1 MSPLKKN
8 GLEEGNSLKSEVFLF
23 PVGEVLGFFQ
33 EELALGIYEELG
45 GGAFAAE
52 NTVFLTENLVFEVE
66 SCARFTYVCG
76 MYHGHIIHAKGSEMT
91 DMDII
96 NGCGDIGLKH
106 YLIAYAGV
114 MTAEGLAPVLEVLDV
129 ITVPHTQH
137 GIHLAELD
145 TYLTDVS

>member
-1 MSPLKKN
+1 MGSKR
-8 GLEEGNSLKSEVFLF
+8 GNSLKSEVFLF

-33 EELALGIYEELG
+33 EELTLRVYEQLDG
-45 GGAFAAE
+45 GTLATE
-52 NTVFLTENLVFEVE
+52 DTVALTENLVFEVE
-66 SCARFTYVCG
+66 PGTWLAYIGG

-96 NGCGDIGLKH
+96 NGGGDIGLKH

-129 ITVPHTQH
+129 ITVPYTQH
-137 GIHLAELD
+137 GIHLTELD

>member
-1 MSPLKKN
+1 MGSKR
-8 GLEEGNSLKSEVFLF
+8 GNSLKSEVFLF

-33 EELALGIYEELG
+33 EKLALRVYEQLDG
-45 GGAFAAE
+45 GTLATE
-52 NTVFLTENLVFEVE
+52 DTVALTENLVFEVE
-66 SCARFTYVCG
+66 PRSWLAYIGG

-96 NGCGDIGLKH
+96 NGGGDIGLKH

-129 ITVPHTQH
+129 ITVPYTQH
-137 GIHLAELD
+137 GIHLTELD